1 MTLLPVQR
9 KKIITLPYVF
19 DNIKHSLIIKKCAR
33 FRIYFFKG
41 SFMLT
46 AIKRKVQR
54 FPKYHLTLHSHSL
67 SPNINMP
74 HQSIM
79 LISTDEL
86 RSTHIYHLKS
96 TVYIKFTLGVVLSMD
111 LINMVM
117 SYTYHYS
124 IIQRFSALKI
134 FCVLPISLSLPLWI
148 LLIADLLN
156 VSTVSPLNKT
166 M

>member
-19 DNIKHSLIIKKCAR
+19 DNIKHSLIIKKCAH

-111 LINMVM
+111 LIKC
-117 SYTYHYS
+117 S

-148 LLIADLLN
+148 LLIADLFN